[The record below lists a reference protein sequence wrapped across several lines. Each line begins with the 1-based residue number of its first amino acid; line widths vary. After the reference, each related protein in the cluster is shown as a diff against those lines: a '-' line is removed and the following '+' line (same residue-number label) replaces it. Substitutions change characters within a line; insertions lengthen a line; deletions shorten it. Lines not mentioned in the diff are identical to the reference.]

1 MTASIPKQDPNTQKV
16 QKNAVYEDKIQHAN
30 FQSNPLYQATK
41 QQSNGKKWDGEL
53 SHVFGWAMLFSC
65 PVFCPNKRCSFECF
79 MCLDHITDKI
89 QN

>member
-41 QQSNGKKWDGEL
+41 QQSNGKK
-53 SHVFGWAMLFSC
+53 
-65 PVFCPNKRCSFECF
+65 
-79 MCLDHITDKI
+79 
-89 QN
+89 